1 MYIYK
6 KFTKYIRE
14 VKNLENQVS
23 RRGKIR
29 VRLYTSVL
37 ILVLF
42 SAFVINAQKAS
53 ELSRQLNA
61 DAERSLS
68 TLEACMSSINTNL
81 TKGLYAN
88 TTPMLSSMAISL
100 TRDAASAK
108 NSLSALPLSDTQLDN
123 ILKFLSQVGAFVST
137 LDRKLSLGEPI
148 TSEERNQLKQLID
161 ISQKLLSELDT
172 ITQGVEDGSV
182 SFKQAGSTLQK
193 SADQSVQ
200 IDSAFGD
207 AEQTI
212 TDYPTLIYDGPFSDH
227 ILNQSPKTLEGKS
240 DISKEKAL
248 EIASDFIGIDKSTL
262 HFDSETNG
270 VIETYNFFVDSI
282 NISVCKK
289 GGAVLYLLGSSSAG
303 ESVIS
308 PEQAVENAKNF
319 LSTKGYENM
328 KESYYSTQDG
338 ICTVNF
344 AYENEG
350 VICYPD
356 LIKLSVS
363 LETGNIISFD
373 ARGYIMNHTDRPPV
387 QSKISADE
395 AKMSVSDY
403 LTVMSSR
410 LAVIPTD
417 YKTEKTAYEFHCKTP
432 DEQEVLVYIDVLTA
446 KEDDILL
453 LLYSDGGILTK

>member
-29 VRLYTSVL
+29 VRLYASVL

-123 ILKFLSQVGAFVST
+123 MLKFLSQVGAFVST
-137 LDRKLSLGEPI
+137 LDRKLSLGESI

-161 ISQKLLSELDT
+161 VSQKLLSELDM

-193 SADQSVQ
+193 STDQSMQ

-207 AEQTI
+207 AEQTL

-248 EIASDFIGIDKSTL
+248 EIASDFIGVDKSTL
-262 HFDSETNG
+262 RFDSETNG

-303 ESVIS
+303 ESVIT
-308 PEQAVENAKNF
+308 PEQAVENAKSF
-319 LSTKGYENM
+319 LSAKGYENM

-344 AYENEG
+344 AYDNEG

-432 DEQEVLVYIDVLTA
+432 NEQEVLVYIDVLTA

>member
-29 VRLYTSVL
+29 VRLYASVL

-123 ILKFLSQVGAFVST
+123 MLKFLSQVGAFVST

-182 SFKQAGSTLQK
+182 SFNQAGSTLQK

-262 HFDSETNG
+262 RFDSETNG

>member
-29 VRLYTSVL
+29 VRLYASVL

-123 ILKFLSQVGAFVST
+123 MLKFLSQVGAFVST

-262 HFDSETNG
+262 RFDSETNG

-308 PEQAVENAKNF
+308 PEQAVENANNF
-319 LSTKGYENM
+319 LSAKGYENM

>member
-1 MYIYK
+1 M
-6 KFTKYIRE
+6 
-14 VKNLENQVS
+14 ENQVS

-29 VRLYTSVL
+29 VRLYASVL

-123 ILKFLSQVGAFVST
+123 MLKFLSQVGAFVST

-161 ISQKLLSELDT
+161 VSQKLLSELDT

-193 SADQSVQ
+193 STDQSMQ
-200 IDSAFGD
+200 IGSAFGD
-207 AEQTI
+207 AEQTL

-248 EIASDFIGIDKSTL
+248 EIASDFIGVDKSTL
-262 HFDSETNG
+262 RFDSETNG

-289 GGAVLYLLGSSSAG
+289 GGAVLYLLGSSNAG
-303 ESVIS
+303 ESVIT

-319 LSTKGYENM
+319 LSAKGYENM

>member
-29 VRLYTSVL
+29 VRLYASVL

-123 ILKFLSQVGAFVST
+123 MLKFLSQVGAFVST

-161 ISQKLLSELDT
+161 VSQKLLSELDT

-207 AEQTI
+207 AEQTL

-227 ILNQSPKTLEGKS
+227 ILNQTPKTLEGKS
-240 DISKEKAL
+240 DVSKEKAL

-262 HFDSETNG
+262 RFDSETNG

-319 LSTKGYENM
+319 LSAKGYENM

-410 LAVIPTD
+410 LAIIPTD

>member
-29 VRLYTSVL
+29 VRLYASVL

-123 ILKFLSQVGAFVST
+123 MLKFLSQVGAFVST

-262 HFDSETNG
+262 RFDSETNG

-308 PEQAVENAKNF
+308 PEQAVENAKSF

-328 KESYYSTQDG
+328 KESCYSTQDG

>member
-29 VRLYTSVL
+29 VRLYASVL

-123 ILKFLSQVGAFVST
+123 MLKFLSQVGAFVST

-193 SADQSVQ
+193 SADQSIQ
-200 IDSAFGD
+200 IGSAFGD

-262 HFDSETNG
+262 RFDSETNG

-308 PEQAVENAKNF
+308 PEQAVENAKSF

-410 LAVIPTD
+410 LAIIPTD

>member
-29 VRLYTSVL
+29 VRLYVSVL

-123 ILKFLSQVGAFVST
+123 MLKFLSQVGAFVST
-137 LDRKLSLGEPI
+137 LDRKLSLGESI

-161 ISQKLLSELDT
+161 VSQKLLSELDT

-200 IDSAFGD
+200 IGSAFGD
-207 AEQTI
+207 AEQTL

-227 ILNQSPKTLEGKS
+227 ILNQSPKMLEGKT

-248 EIASDFIGIDKSTL
+248 EIASDFIGVDKSIL
-262 HFDSETNG
+262 RFDSETNG

-289 GGAVLYLLGSSSAG
+289 GGAVLYLLGSSNAG

-319 LSTKGYENM
+319 LLSKGYENM

>member
-6 KFTKYIRE
+6 KFTKYIQE

-29 VRLYTSVL
+29 VRLYASVL

-123 ILKFLSQVGAFVST
+123 MLKFLSQVGAFVST
-137 LDRKLSLGEPI
+137 LDRKLSLGESI

-161 ISQKLLSELDT
+161 VSQKLLSELDT

-182 SFKQAGSTLQK
+182 SFKQAGNTLQK
-193 SADQSVQ
+193 STDQSVQ
-200 IDSAFGD
+200 IGSAFGD
-207 AEQTI
+207 AEQTL

-262 HFDSETNG
+262 RFDSETNG

-289 GGAVLYLLGSSSAG
+289 GGAVLYLLGSSNAG
-303 ESVIS
+303 ESVIT

-319 LSTKGYENM
+319 LSAKGYENM

>member
-29 VRLYTSVL
+29 VRLYASVL

-123 ILKFLSQVGAFVST
+123 MLKFLSQVGAFVST

-182 SFKQAGSTLQK
+182 SFNQAGSTLQK

-262 HFDSETNG
+262 RFDSETNG

-319 LSTKGYENM
+319 LSAKGYENM

-410 LAVIPTD
+410 LAIIPTD

>member
-29 VRLYTSVL
+29 VRLYASVL

-123 ILKFLSQVGAFVST
+123 MLKFLSQVGAFVST
-137 LDRKLSLGEPI
+137 LDRKLSLGESI

-161 ISQKLLSELDT
+161 VSQKLLSELDT

-182 SFKQAGSTLQK
+182 SFKQAGSTLKK
-193 SADQSVQ
+193 STDQSMQ
-200 IDSAFGD
+200 IGSAFGD
-207 AEQTI
+207 AEQTL

-248 EIASDFIGIDKSTL
+248 EIASDFIGVDKSTL
-262 HFDSETNG
+262 RFDSETNG

-289 GGAVLYLLGSSSAG
+289 GGAVLYLLGSSNAG
-303 ESVIS
+303 ESVIT

-319 LSTKGYENM
+319 LSAKGYKNM

-344 AYENEG
+344 AYDNEG

>member
-29 VRLYTSVL
+29 VRLYASVL

-123 ILKFLSQVGAFVST
+123 MLKFLSQVGAFVST

-161 ISQKLLSELDT
+161 VSQKLLSELDT

-207 AEQTI
+207 AEQTL

-227 ILNQSPKTLEGKS
+227 ILNQTPKTLEGKS

-248 EIASDFIGIDKSTL
+248 EIASDFIGIDKNTL
-262 HFDSETNG
+262 RFDSETNG

-319 LSTKGYENM
+319 LSAKGYKNM

>member
-29 VRLYTSVL
+29 VRLYASVL

-123 ILKFLSQVGAFVST
+123 MLKFLSQVGAFVST

-161 ISQKLLSELDT
+161 VSQKLLSELDT

-193 SADQSVQ
+193 STDQSVQ

-207 AEQTI
+207 AEQTL

-227 ILNQSPKTLEGKS
+227 ILNQTPKTLEGKT

-262 HFDSETNG
+262 RFDSETNG

-303 ESVIS
+303 ESVIT

-319 LSTKGYENM
+319 LSAKGYKNM

-373 ARGYIMNHTDRPPV
+373 ARGYIMNHTDRPPI

>member
-29 VRLYTSVL
+29 VRLYASVL

-123 ILKFLSQVGAFVST
+123 MLKFLSQVGAFVST

-161 ISQKLLSELDT
+161 VSQKLLSELDT

-207 AEQTI
+207 AEQTL

-227 ILNQSPKTLEGKS
+227 ILNQSPKTLEVES
-240 DISKEKAL
+240 DVSKEKAL

-262 HFDSETNG
+262 RFDSETNG

-319 LSTKGYENM
+319 LSAKGYKNM

>member
-6 KFTKYIRE
+6 KFTKYIQE

-29 VRLYTSVL
+29 VRLYASVL

-123 ILKFLSQVGAFVST
+123 MLKFLSQVGAFVST
-137 LDRKLSLGEPI
+137 LDRKLSLGESI

-161 ISQKLLSELDT
+161 VSQKLLSELDT

-193 SADQSVQ
+193 STDQSMQ
-200 IDSAFGD
+200 IGSAFGD
-207 AEQTI
+207 AEQTL

-262 HFDSETNG
+262 RFDSETNG

-289 GGAVLYLLGSSSAG
+289 GGAVLYLLGSSNAG
-303 ESVIS
+303 ESVIT

-319 LSTKGYENM
+319 LSAKGYENM

-410 LAVIPTD
+410 LAIIPTD

>member
-29 VRLYTSVL
+29 VRLYASVL

-53 ELSRQLNA
+53 ELLRQLNA

-123 ILKFLSQVGAFVST
+123 MLKFLSQVGAFVST

-262 HFDSETNG
+262 RFDSETNG

-319 LSTKGYENM
+319 LSAKGYENM

>member
-29 VRLYTSVL
+29 VRLYASVL

-123 ILKFLSQVGAFVST
+123 MLKFLSQVGAFVST

-172 ITQGVEDGSV
+172 ITQGVENGSV

-207 AEQTI
+207 AEQTL

-262 HFDSETNG
+262 RFDSETNG

-308 PEQAVENAKNF
+308 PEQAVENAKSF
-319 LSTKGYENM
+319 LSAKGYENM

-387 QSKISADE
+387 QSKISSDD

>member
-6 KFTKYIRE
+6 KFTKYIQE

-29 VRLYTSVL
+29 VRLYASVL

-123 ILKFLSQVGAFVST
+123 MLKFLSQVGAFVST

-161 ISQKLLSELDT
+161 VSQKLLSELDT

-182 SFKQAGSTLQK
+182 SFKQAGNTLQK

-207 AEQTI
+207 AEQTL

-240 DISKEKAL
+240 DVSKEKAL

-262 HFDSETNG
+262 RFDSETNG

-319 LSTKGYENM
+319 LSAKGYKNM

>member
-1 MYIYK
+1 M
-6 KFTKYIRE
+6 
-14 VKNLENQVS
+14 ENQVS

-29 VRLYTSVL
+29 VRLYASVL

-108 NSLSALPLSDTQLDN
+108 NSLSSLPLSDTQLDN
-123 ILKFLSQVGAFVST
+123 MLKFLSQVGAFVST
-137 LDRKLSLGEPI
+137 LDRKLSLGESI

-161 ISQKLLSELDT
+161 VSQKLLSELDT

-207 AEQTI
+207 AEQTL

-248 EIASDFIGIDKSTL
+248 EIASDFIGIDKNTL
-262 HFDSETNG
+262 RFDSETNG

-303 ESVIS
+303 ESVIT

-319 LSTKGYENM
+319 LRAKGYENM

>member
-29 VRLYTSVL
+29 VRLYASVL

-123 ILKFLSQVGAFVST
+123 MLKFLSQVGAFVST

-161 ISQKLLSELDT
+161 VSQKLLSELDT

-182 SFKQAGSTLQK
+182 SFKQAGNTLQK

-207 AEQTI
+207 AEQTL

-240 DISKEKAL
+240 DVSKEKAL

-262 HFDSETNG
+262 RFDSETNG

-289 GGAVLYLLGSSSAG
+289 GGAVLYMLGSSSAG

-319 LSTKGYENM
+319 LSAKGYENM

>member
-29 VRLYTSVL
+29 VRLYASVL

-123 ILKFLSQVGAFVST
+123 MLKFLSQVGAFVST

-161 ISQKLLSELDT
+161 VSQKLLSELDT

-207 AEQTI
+207 AEQTL

-227 ILNQSPKTLEGKS
+227 ILNQTPKTLEGKS
-240 DISKEKAL
+240 DVSKEKAL

-262 HFDSETNG
+262 RFDSETNG

-289 GGAVLYLLGSSSAG
+289 GGAVLYLLGSSNAG
-303 ESVIS
+303 ESVIT

-319 LSTKGYENM
+319 LSAKGYKNM

-432 DEQEVLVYIDVLTA
+432 DEQELLVYIDVLTA

>member
-29 VRLYTSVL
+29 VRLYASVL

-123 ILKFLSQVGAFVST
+123 MLKFLSQVGAFVST

-262 HFDSETNG
+262 RFDSETNG

-308 PEQAVENAKNF
+308 PEQAVENAKSF

-387 QSKISADE
+387 QSKISVDE

>member
-1 MYIYK
+1 M
-6 KFTKYIRE
+6 
-14 VKNLENQVS
+14 ENQVS

-123 ILKFLSQVGAFVST
+123 MLKFLSQVGAFVST

-262 HFDSETNG
+262 RFDSETNG

-319 LSTKGYENM
+319 LSAKGYENM

>member
-1 MYIYK
+1 M
-6 KFTKYIRE
+6 
-14 VKNLENQVS
+14 ENQVS

-29 VRLYTSVL
+29 VRLYASVL

-123 ILKFLSQVGAFVST
+123 MLKFLSQVGAFVST
-137 LDRKLSLGEPI
+137 LDRKLSLGESI

-161 ISQKLLSELDT
+161 VSQKLLSELDT

-193 SADQSVQ
+193 STDQSMQ
-200 IDSAFGD
+200 IGSAFGD
-207 AEQTI
+207 AEQTL

-262 HFDSETNG
+262 RFDSETNG

-289 GGAVLYLLGSSSAG
+289 GGAVLYLLGSSNAG
-303 ESVIS
+303 ESVIT

-319 LSTKGYENM
+319 LSAKGYENM

>member
-29 VRLYTSVL
+29 VRLYASVL

-123 ILKFLSQVGAFVST
+123 MLKFLSQVGAFVST

-161 ISQKLLSELDT
+161 VSQKLLSELDT

-193 SADQSVQ
+193 SVDQSVQ

-262 HFDSETNG
+262 RFDSETNG

-308 PEQAVENAKNF
+308 PEQAVENAKSF
-319 LSTKGYENM
+319 LSAKGYKNM

-387 QSKISADE
+387 QSKISADD

>member
-1 MYIYK
+1 M
-6 KFTKYIRE
+6 
-14 VKNLENQVS
+14 ENQVS

-29 VRLYTSVL
+29 VRLYASVL

-108 NSLSALPLSDTQLDN
+108 DSLSALPLSDTQLDN
-123 ILKFLSQVGAFVST
+123 MLKFLSQVGAFVST

-161 ISQKLLSELDT
+161 VSQKLLSELDT

-207 AEQTI
+207 AEQTL

-227 ILNQSPKTLEGKS
+227 ILNQTPKTLEGKS

-262 HFDSETNG
+262 RFDSETNG

-289 GGAVLYLLGSSSAG
+289 GGAVLYLLGSSNAG

-319 LSTKGYENM
+319 LSAKGYENM

-387 QSKISADE
+387 QSKISEDE

>member
-6 KFTKYIRE
+6 KFTKYIQE

-29 VRLYTSVL
+29 VRLYASVL

-123 ILKFLSQVGAFVST
+123 MLKFLSQVGAFVST

-161 ISQKLLSELDT
+161 VSQKLLSELDT

-200 IDSAFGD
+200 IDSAFSD
-207 AEQTI
+207 AEQTL

-227 ILNQSPKTLEGKS
+227 ILNQTPKTLEGKT

-262 HFDSETNG
+262 RFDSETNG

-289 GGAVLYLLGSSSAG
+289 GGAVLYLLGSSNAG

-319 LSTKGYENM
+319 LSAKGYKNM

>member
-1 MYIYK
+1 M
-6 KFTKYIRE
+6 
-14 VKNLENQVS
+14 ENQVS

-29 VRLYTSVL
+29 VRLYASVL

-123 ILKFLSQVGAFVST
+123 MLKFLSQVGAFVST

-161 ISQKLLSELDT
+161 VSQKLLSELDT

-182 SFKQAGSTLQK
+182 SFKQAGNTLQK
-193 SADQSVQ
+193 STDQSVQ
-200 IDSAFGD
+200 IGSAFGD
-207 AEQTI
+207 AEQTL

-227 ILNQSPKTLEGKS
+227 ILNQTPKTLEGKS

-248 EIASDFIGIDKSTL
+248 EIASDFIGVDKSTL
-262 HFDSETNG
+262 RFDSETNG

-289 GGAVLYLLGSSSAG
+289 GGAVLYLLGSSNAG
-303 ESVIS
+303 ESVIT

-319 LSTKGYENM
+319 LSAKGYENM

-417 YKTEKTAYEFHCKTP
+417 YKTEKAAYEFHCKTP

>member
-29 VRLYTSVL
+29 VRLYASVL

-123 ILKFLSQVGAFVST
+123 MLKFLSQVGAFVST

-148 TSEERNQLKQLID
+148 TSEERNPLKQLID
-161 ISQKLLSELDT
+161 VSQKLLSELDT
-172 ITQGVEDGSV
+172 ITQGVENGSV

-207 AEQTI
+207 AEQTL

-227 ILNQSPKTLEGKS
+227 ILNQSPKALEGKS

-262 HFDSETNG
+262 RFDSETNG

-308 PEQAVENAKNF
+308 PEQAVENAKSF
-319 LSTKGYENM
+319 LSAKGYENM

>member
-1 MYIYK
+1 M
-6 KFTKYIRE
+6 
-14 VKNLENQVS
+14 ENQVS

-29 VRLYTSVL
+29 VRLYASVL

-123 ILKFLSQVGAFVST
+123 MLKFLSQVGAFVST
-137 LDRKLSLGEPI
+137 LDRKLSLGESI

-161 ISQKLLSELDT
+161 VSQKLLSELDT

-207 AEQTI
+207 AEQTL

-227 ILNQSPKTLEGKS
+227 ILNQTPKTLEGKT

-248 EIASDFIGIDKSTL
+248 EIASDFIGVDKSTL
-262 HFDSETNG
+262 RFDSETNG

-289 GGAVLYLLGSSSAG
+289 GGAVLYLLGSSNAG

-319 LSTKGYENM
+319 LRAKGYENM

-356 LIKLSVS
+356 LIKISVS

>member
-23 RRGKIR
+23 CRGKIR
-29 VRLYTSVL
+29 VRLYASVL

-123 ILKFLSQVGAFVST
+123 MLKFLSQVGAFVST

-172 ITQGVEDGSV
+172 ITQGVENGSV

-207 AEQTI
+207 AEQTL

-262 HFDSETNG
+262 RFDSETNG

-308 PEQAVENAKNF
+308 PEQAVENAKSF
-319 LSTKGYENM
+319 LSAKGYKNM

-387 QSKISADE
+387 QSKISSDD

>member
-1 MYIYK
+1 M
-6 KFTKYIRE
+6 
-14 VKNLENQVS
+14 ENQVS

-29 VRLYTSVL
+29 VRLYASVL

-123 ILKFLSQVGAFVST
+123 MLKFLSQVGAFVST
-137 LDRKLSLGEPI
+137 LDRKLSLGESI

-161 ISQKLLSELDT
+161 VSQKLLSELDT

-193 SADQSVQ
+193 STDQSMQ
-200 IDSAFGD
+200 IGSAFGD
-207 AEQTI
+207 AEQTL

-262 HFDSETNG
+262 RFDSETHG

-289 GGAVLYLLGSSSAG
+289 GGAVLYLLGSSNAG
-303 ESVIS
+303 ESVIT

-319 LSTKGYENM
+319 LSAKGYENM

>member
-29 VRLYTSVL
+29 VRLYASVL

-123 ILKFLSQVGAFVST
+123 MLKFLSQVGAFVST

-161 ISQKLLSELDT
+161 VSQKLLSELDT

-207 AEQTI
+207 AEQTL

-227 ILNQSPKTLEGKS
+227 ILNQTPKTLEGKS
-240 DISKEKAL
+240 DVSKEKAL

-262 HFDSETNG
+262 RFDSETNG

-319 LSTKGYENM
+319 LSAKGYKNM

>member
-1 MYIYK
+1 M
-6 KFTKYIRE
+6 
-14 VKNLENQVS
+14 ENQVS

-29 VRLYTSVL
+29 VRLYASVL

-123 ILKFLSQVGAFVST
+123 MLKFLSQVGAFVST

-161 ISQKLLSELDT
+161 VSQKLLSELDT

-207 AEQTI
+207 AEQTL

-227 ILNQSPKTLEGKS
+227 ILNQTPKTLEGKS
-240 DISKEKAL
+240 DVSKEKAL

-262 HFDSETNG
+262 RFDSETNG

-289 GGAVLYLLGSSSAG
+289 GGAVLYLLGSSNAG
-303 ESVIS
+303 ESIIS

-319 LSTKGYENM
+319 LSAKGYKNM

>member
-1 MYIYK
+1 M
-6 KFTKYIRE
+6 
-14 VKNLENQVS
+14 ENQVS

-29 VRLYTSVL
+29 VRLYASVL

-123 ILKFLSQVGAFVST
+123 MLKFLSQVGAFVST
-137 LDRKLSLGEPI
+137 LDRKLSLGESI

-161 ISQKLLSELDT
+161 VSQKLLSELDT

-182 SFKQAGSTLQK
+182 SFKQAGNTLQK
-193 SADQSVQ
+193 STDQSVQ
-200 IDSAFGD
+200 IGSAFGD
-207 AEQTI
+207 AEQTL

-262 HFDSETNG
+262 RFDSETNG

-289 GGAVLYLLGSSSAG
+289 GGAVLYLLGSSNAG
-303 ESVIS
+303 ESVIT

-319 LSTKGYENM
+319 LSAKGYENM

>member
-29 VRLYTSVL
+29 VRLYASVL

-123 ILKFLSQVGAFVST
+123 MLKFLSQVGAFVST

-161 ISQKLLSELDT
+161 VSQKLLSELDT

-207 AEQTI
+207 AEQTL

-227 ILNQSPKTLEGKS
+227 ILNQTPKTLEGKT
-240 DISKEKAL
+240 DVSKEKAL

-262 HFDSETNG
+262 RFDSETNG

-319 LSTKGYENM
+319 LSAKGYKNM

-344 AYENEG
+344 AYEDEG

-363 LETGNIISFD
+363 LETGNITSFD

-417 YKTEKTAYEFHCKTP
+417 YKAEKTAYEFHCKTP

>member
-29 VRLYTSVL
+29 VRLYASVL

-123 ILKFLSQVGAFVST
+123 MLKFLSQVGAFVST

-161 ISQKLLSELDT
+161 VSQKLLSELDT

-193 SADQSVQ
+193 STDQSMQ
-200 IDSAFGD
+200 IGSAFGD
-207 AEQTI
+207 AEQTL

-248 EIASDFIGIDKSTL
+248 EIASDFIGVDKSTL
-262 HFDSETNG
+262 RFDSETNG

-289 GGAVLYLLGSSSAG
+289 GGAVLYLLGSSNAG
-303 ESVIS
+303 ESVIT

-319 LSTKGYENM
+319 LSAKGYENM